1 MERGLLGAYFSVG
14 VRGILSEASS
24 DQDQFSAQAAKH
36 RRFAPCDAAR
46 QGPLP
51 PELRLGRSKRL
62 IIGTIGPG
70 YLFDLHKRLDALL
83 VN

>member
-1 MERGLLGAYFSVG
+1 MERGLAGAYFSVG

-24 DQDQFSAQAAKH
+24 DKDQFQRKPRS
-36 RRFAPCDAAR
+36 R
-46 QGPLP
+46 GVLP
-51 PELRLGRSKRL
+51 PAILRVRARCRRRHGSVGRKRL
-62 IIGTIGPG
+62 IIGSIGAG